1 MTHAETLTERF
12 RGVKNRPYDQAFHL
26 RLVSEKLPEAFVL
39 LQVSKASMSRA
50 NQHQS
55 CRRRKRFSCMTTHR
69 VQTAR
74 DQGIESGIVK
84 AKHHESTRPSGIR
97 SISLGSGVQSASP
110 NDCNGIN
117 GRGERIRTSGL
128 LVPNQAR
135 YQASLRPDGLRQPFY
150 HSLIAPSPQLAVLSN
165 TR

>member
-1 MTHAETLTERF
+1 MRF
-12 RGVKNRPYDQAFHL
+12 QRRTYFDL
-26 RLVSEKLPEAFVL
+26 D
-39 LQVSKASMSRA
+39 RA
-50 NQHQS
+50 
-55 CRRRKRFSCMTTHR
+55 
-69 VQTAR
+69 
-74 DQGIESGIVK
+74 
-84 AKHHESTRPSGIR
+84 
-97 SISLGSGVQSASP
+97 LGSGCTLTDWLDEIRDISL
-110 NDCNGIN
+110 NIN